1 MITGL
6 TDRFVRGIDDQ
17 MSFNSFCDTF
27 YDALQAHRIDGFYY
41 WTYDRGA
48 LNQMLDDDVDD
59 TSLVLLGRG
68 PNRLKPLE
76 FLYWSKKWYRNDP
89 TLAATEERS
98 APFRTRDVI
107 PRNGQRH
114 AISAYLDLV
123 AHYGI
128 TQDLFVPC
136 HTPQRIQALY
146 YFSLGDPAFSA
157 LSSESA
163 ALELTRATYAFGN
176 GIADFARKKKPEE
189 AARSPRLTL
198 RETECLSLT
207 AAGMSSQEISTVI
220 GVRPRTVKFHIDNV
234 LAKLGA
240 RTRAQAVGDA
250 IKSKMLTD

>member
-6 TDRFVRGIDDQ
+6 TDRFVSGIDDQ
-17 MSFNSFCDTF
+17 MSFNTYCDTF
-27 YDALQAHRIDGFYY
+27 QNALQAHGIDGFYY
-41 WTYDRGA
+41 WTYDRGTLA
-48 LNQMLDDDVDD
+48 KMIEDDVGDA
-59 TSLVLLGRG
+59 SVVLLGRG

-76 FLYWSKKWYRNDP
+76 FLYWSKKWYKNDP

-98 APFRTRDVI
+98 APFRTSDVVSV
-107 PRNGQRH
+107 NGKRR
-114 AISAYLDLV
+114 AISAYLELV

-146 YFSLGDPAFSA
+146 YFSLGDPAFSP
-157 LSSESA
+157 LSSENA
-163 ALELTRATYAFGN
+163 AQELTRATYAFGN
-176 GIADFARKKKPEE
+176 GVADFARKKKP
-189 AARSPRLTL
+189 ADATCSKRLTL

-207 AAGMSSQEISTVI
+207 AAGMSSQEISLVI
-220 GVRPRTVKFHIDNV
+220 GVKPRTVKFHIDNV

-250 IKSKMLTD
+250 IKSNILTG